1 LERCFKELYRESDII
16 VTATDFVPSDD
27 SDRNVQII
35 SYPEK
40 IIYSVPLTAD
50 FYLFIRDVILKED
63 FEELDL
69 SLSLAA
75 ASIKNVEAAAEIS
88 DSTKSV
94 GVTETA
100 QLESV
105 IPNTLP
111 WKTLILVCVHGS
123 RDNRCGRAGPQV
135 IEEFKRQLLE
145 RSIKNDSV
153 TVAGCSHIGGHKY
166 AGVLVVYPSGD
177 WYGLISKRNV
187 GELLDNILAGT
198 KYLKGWRGNESLN
211 W

>member
-1 LERCFKELYRESDII
+1 M
-16 VTATDFVPSDD
+16 
-27 SDRNVQII
+27 
-35 SYPEK
+35 
-40 IIYSVPLTAD
+40 YSVPLAAD
-50 FYLFIRDVILKED
+50 FYLFIRDVVLKED
-63 FEELDL
+63 FAELEL

-75 ASIKNVEAAAEIS
+75 ASIENVEAVEESS
-88 DSTKSV
+88 DYSKLV
-94 GVTETA
+94 GVAETA

-123 RDNRCGRAGPQV
+123 RDNRCGRAGPQI
-135 IEEFKRQLLE
+135 IEEFRSQLLE
-145 RSIKNDSV
+145 RSINNDSI
-153 TVAGCSHIGGHKY
+153 TVAGSSHIGGHKY